1 MIDKKIDI
9 NKDIQIV
16 KQIDRKKDGQINRKK
31 YKKIERRIDLQE
43 DIDTILLNLTLS
55 DP

>member
-16 KQIDRKKDGQINRKK
+16 KQIDRKKDGQINRKNTRK
-31 YKKIERRIDLQE
+31 QRRIDLQE